1 MCQVFYNYI
10 VKLYYIS
17 SRKTYHPQ
25 FPMKKIKDTN
35 IKLCVQDHVVS
46 GTTRI

>member
-17 SRKTYHPQ
+17 LRKTYLQ
-25 FPMKKIKDTN
+25 FPMKKIKDTK

-46 GTTRI
+46 GTAKI